1 MTIFKTLLS
10 LSAMFFAA
18 ILPAVAAEQ
27 PFVWKTE
34 YRPDL
39 LRLEV
44 TVEPGCYLYKDETVP
59 QAFADGTSQALAG
72 WKTPAAKEIT
82 DEFSGEKKPV
92 FATGVHQWE
101 LPLPANAK
109 TIKLEVDYMGCRSK
123 SADQPGV
130 CFLPQSF
137 TRTFPE
143 SNNAA
148 PAAAAATN
156 PATPADYRK
165 AEGTMSVDQFLSFLR
180 NTPDNPAASAA
191 SPWASRGILTILL
204 LALLG
209 GIGLNLTPCILPMIP
224 VNLAILGAEGSS
236 WRTGVLRGS
245 IYGAGMAAAYGL
257 LGVAA
262 VLTGARFGALNAS
275 PVFNFVIGAIFFALS
290 FAMFGAFNLD
300 FSSLSAKVDPT
311 RLNWGKNLTAFALG
325 VVAALLAGACVAP
338 VLIAVLVLA
347 TELYSTGHPSGIL
360 LPFVLGIGM
369 ALPWPLAGGGL
380 AILPKPGAWM
390 NRIKAAFGIII
401 ILAGGYYTYLGI
413 TLSTNSGDPDRE
425 IAKLEQA
432 IQTAKANHQP
442 LLIDFWASWCKN
454 CLEMDRNVLSNPAVQ
469 NEIKTNYTF
478 TKFQAEKLNH
488 PAIKK
493 ILDRY
498 QINGLPAFVIIKP

>member
-1 MTIFKTLLS
+1 MKRLGLLLALIS
-10 LSAMFFAA
+10 GFAA
-18 ILPAVAAEQ
+18 AGAPQ
-27 PFVWKTE
+27 PFVWSE
-34 YRPDL
+34 ELRPGAI
-39 LRLEV
+39 EV
-44 TVEPGCYLYKDETVP
+44 KVKVAPDCYLYVDQTRLQLSSGDRILEGW
-59 QAFADGTSQALAG
+59 QAPPSSEIQDQFTGKQSMVYSAG
-72 WKTPAAKEIT
+72 EHVWK
-82 DEFSGEKKPV
+82 
-92 FATGVHQWE
+92 
-101 LPLPANAK
+101 LPLPADSREL
-109 TIKLEVDYMGCRSK
+109 KLEVRYQGCRSK
-123 SADQPGV
+123 TAQSAGV
-130 CFLPQSF
+130 CFLPKSF
-137 TRTFPE
+137 TRTVSGAAAPTVAAPTTPE
-143 SNNAA
+143 PA
-148 PAAAAATN
+148 PAAVA
-156 PATPADYRK
+156 PAYRK
-165 AEGTMSVDQFLSFLR
+165 IEGTMSADQFLSFLC
-180 NTPDNPAASAA
+180 NTPDNPAAAAA
-191 SPWASRGILTILL
+191 SPWASRGILAILL

-275 PVFNFVIGAIFFALS
+275 PAFNFIIGGIFFALS

-347 TELYSTGHPSGIL
+347 AELYGAGHASGIL

-390 NRIKAAFGIII
+390 NHIKVAFGIII
-401 ILAGGYYTYLGI
+401 IIAGGYYTYLGI
-413 TLSTNSGDPDRE
+413 TLSTNSGNPDRE

-432 IQTAKANHQP
+432 IQTAKANRQP

-469 NEIKTNYTF
+469 NEIKTNFTF

-488 PAIKK
+488 PAIKQ

-498 QINGLPAFVIIKP
+498 QINGLPAFVIINP